1 MTLSPPRGTEVAVT
15 PSVAGEYTLEVEI
28 DGYDGPSPFIKF
40 KGVTETVTSVRAWI
54 LGNNTH
60 YSRTEAEVRAM
71 FEGVNEIYRQ
81 AGMRFVVES
90 VTYTNMPGYLDLEDD
105 ADYSTKLRTLCDVA
119 SNTGG
124 LEFYFV
130 DRIKGGEHMAC
141 NVKSGLNG
149 SIFGIVVS
157 TNAIALTLAHEVGH
171 SCGLYDIYESHD
183 GTSLQVT
190 GDISK
195 SRLPD
200 DWGCN
205 GDARFY
211 PAGLNQVGLINRLLM
226 HGFGSSSTSVA
237 NLDLSYGDVYG
248 LYRIPTL
255 TGDAWF
261 TNLVSVGFA
270 KYANRNPVHQ

>member
-1 MTLSPPRGTEVAVT
+1 MDSIETCP
-15 PSVAGEYTLEVEI
+15 Y
-28 DGYDGPSPFIKF
+28 GYDGPPPFIKF

-54 LGNNTH
+54 LGDGDH

-81 AGMRFVVES
+81 AGMRFVVAS
-90 VTYTNMPGYLDLEDD
+90 VTYTNMQGYLDLEDN
-105 ADYSTKLRTLCDVA
+105 ADYLTKLRTICDIA

-130 DRIKGGEHMAC
+130 DSIKDGQHIAC
-141 NVKSGLNG
+141 NVKSGSNG
-149 SIFGIVVS
+149 STFGIVAS
-157 TNAIALTLAHEVGH
+157 TNANAMTLAHEVGH

-183 GTSLQVT
+183 GTSLKVT

-205 GDARFY
+205 GDARYY

-226 HGFGSSSTSVA
+226 HGFGSSSTPVS

-261 TNLVSVGFA
+261 TNLVTIGFA
-270 KYANRNPVHQ
+270 EYANRNPVHQ

>member
-1 MTLSPPRGTEVAVT
+1 
-15 PSVAGEYTLEVEI
+15 
-28 DGYDGPSPFIKF
+28 
-40 KGVTETVTSVRAWI
+40 
-54 LGNNTH
+54 
-60 YSRTEAEVRAM
+60 M

-81 AGMRFVVES
+81 AGMRFVVAS
-90 VTYTNMPGYLDLEDD
+90 VTYTNMQGYLDLEDN
-105 ADYSTKLRTLCDVA
+105 ADYLTKLRTICDIA

-130 DRIKGGEHMAC
+130 DSIKDGQHIAC
-141 NVKSGLNG
+141 NVKSGSNG
-149 SIFGIVVS
+149 STFGIVAS
-157 TNAIALTLAHEVGH
+157 TNANALTLAHEIGH

-183 GTSLQVT
+183 GISLKVT

-205 GDARFY
+205 GDARYY

-226 HGFGSSSTSVA
+226 HGFGSSSTSMST
-237 NLDLSYGDVYG
+237 LDLSYGDVYG
-248 LYRIPTL
+248 LYRISTL

-261 TNLVSVGFA
+261 INLVTVGFA
-270 KYANRNPVHQ
+270 EYANRNPVHQ